1 MKVIKNK
8 NVISENL
15 SDKTFILNNDTGVYI
30 ELNETASELWGSFKD
45 ESSSEELTS
54 FLVNEYEI
62 DNKIAQG
69 DVNLFI
75 QECITCKL
83 LLKIKI

>member
-1 MKVIKNK
+1 
-8 NVISENL
+8 
-15 SDKTFILNNDTGVYI
+15 T
-30 ELNETASELWGSFKD
+30 ELWGSFKD

>member
-30 ELNETASELWGSFKD
+30 ELNETAAELWGSFKY

-62 DNKIAQG
+62 DTKLAKG
-69 DVNLFI
+69 DVSLFI
-75 QECITCKL
+75 KECITCKL
-83 LLKIKI
+83 LLKIEI